1 MRPNQAASVRGGIHS
16 FLVCVQS
23 ASVRGGI
30 HSFLVCVQVFLCLVR
45 VQAASVKDIIDG
57 SITPDKK
64 YKGVFYR
71 RSTKKYECI
80 TPEQMILKGDTLYN
94 VYGDLVL
101 IYGKAGFEGMGI
113 AGLESKDE
121 MDAWME
127 AKRTKRA

>member
-1 MRPNQAASVRGGIHS
+1 MIELGKEELDTLIYCGFVEVENELGET
-16 FLVCVQS
+16 VCLQRS
-23 ASVRGGI
+23 LTAEETC
-30 HSFLVCVQVFLCLVR
+30 FPF
-45 VQAASVKDIIDG
+45 VKDIIDG

-80 TPEQMILKGDTLYN
+80 TPEQMILEGDTLYN

-121 MDAWME
+121 VDAWME
-127 AKRTKRA
+127 AKRTKRT